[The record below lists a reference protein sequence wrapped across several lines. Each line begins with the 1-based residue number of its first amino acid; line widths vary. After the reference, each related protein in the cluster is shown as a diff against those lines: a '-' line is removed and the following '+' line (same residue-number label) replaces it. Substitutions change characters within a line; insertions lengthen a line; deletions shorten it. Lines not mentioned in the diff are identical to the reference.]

1 MTLDIS
7 RIQAICF
14 DSDGTLRDTDD
25 QYAARVNSLLRPL
38 RFLFRRGTERTAR
51 RLVMA
56 FEGPVNDMISLADKL
71 GLDGPLHR
79 LFEVA
84 NPWKNRHSQV
94 RYLLVPG
101 AEAALEALHAA
112 YPLALVTARGS
123 RGTLAFLEQTGIF
136 TRFHCIATA
145 LTSPRGKP
153 SPDPILWAAQQLGLP
168 PENCVMVGDTVV
180 DMLAGKAAGA
190 QAVGVLSGF
199 GEESELL
206 AAGADLILP
215 SVADLPGVLGIKSR

>member
-1 MTLDIS
+1 
-7 RIQAICF
+7 
-14 DSDGTLRDTDD
+14 
-25 QYAARVNSLLRPL
+25 L

-84 NPWKNRHSQV
+84 NPWKNRQSQV

-101 AEAALEALHAA
+101 AEAALEALNAA

>member
-1 MTLDIS
+1 
-7 RIQAICF
+7 
-14 DSDGTLRDTDD
+14 
-25 QYAARVNSLLRPL
+25 
-38 RFLFRRGTERTAR
+38 
-51 RLVMA
+51 
-56 FEGPVNDMISLADKL
+56 
-71 GLDGPLHR
+71 
-79 LFEVA
+79 
-84 NPWKNRHSQV
+84 
-94 RYLLVPG
+94 
-101 AEAALEALHAA
+101 
-112 YPLALVTARGS
+112 
-123 RGTLAFLEQTGIF
+123 LEQTGIF